1 MTVPVSSPIDLDR
14 PVTMTLAEIAHV
26 LVAAD
31 GTEER
36 LARAVDLL
44 GRIVRYEQC
53 ALVEMDPEG
62 EAHVRLFPDASPA
75 EALAAQPA
83 LLRLLGLVSDGMW
96 QGTLGDVTGSTER
109 DIWGSYLA
117 VPLIGSDGVDGLLLV
132 GQRIADAYDEDDL
145 RLLSI
150 FASQIAA
157 YLATCRLRAREA
169 RLAEERVAHLEAL
182 RASDERLHVGLAH
195 APIVVFQQD
204 LQLRYTWF
212 DKLLPG
218 WTSESIL
225 RKTDHNLFP
234 PDVSEPLEALKR
246 RVLETGQGTREEVR
260 APALDGK
267 GLAYYDLTIEPLR
280 DDGGD
285 VVGIT
290 CAAVDV
296 TQRRAVEQLHREL
309 IAMVTHDLRTPLTAI
324 RGRAELLRR
333 RAAYDEQMVGA
344 ILAQTGVLER
354 LIGDLADFSR
364 VETGQLDLRP
374 RRVDLVTIAR
384 ESIAQAQ
391 ARSSLHELRL
401 VAPPV
406 VFGIWDSERIFQIFQ
421 NLLANAL
428 KYAPSG
434 GEILIR
440 IESTDDGAEVS
451 IRDDGV
457 GVAAESLPHL
467 FDRFYR
473 AQSTAGEARGL
484 GLGLAI
490 VRGLVE
496 AHGGRIRVESDG
508 PGRGATVTFTLP
520 FDHAAQRT
528 AQAGKLTK
536 RQLEVAQLIASGQSN
551 AQIARALVLTAGTVA
566 NHIEHILRRLNMSN
580 RAQVAA
586 WIVEHGLLD
595 RGQRT

>member
-1 MTVPVSSPIDLDR
+1 MTVPVSSSIDFDR
-14 PVTMTLAEIAHV
+14 PITMALAEIAHV

-31 GTEER
+31 GIEER
-36 LARAVDLL
+36 LVRALDLL
-44 GRIVRYEQC
+44 GRIVHYEQC
-53 ALVEMDPEG
+53 ALVEVGPDG
-62 EAHVRLFPDASPA
+62 EARVRVSPDSLPA
-75 EALAAQPA
+75 EALATRPA

-96 QGTLGDVTGSTER
+96 QGTLGDGTGPTEY
-109 DIWGSYLA
+109 DVWASYLA

-150 FASQIAA
+150 VASQIAA
-157 YLATCRLRAREA
+157 YLTTCRLRAREA
-169 RLAEERVAHLEAL
+169 RLADERVAHLEAL
-182 RASDERLHVGLAH
+182 RVSDERLQVGLAH
-195 APIVVFQQD
+195 APIIVFQQD
-204 LQLRYTWF
+204 LQLRYIWF

-218 WTSESIL
+218 WTSERIL
-225 RKTDHNLFP
+225 RKTDHELFP
-234 PDVSEPLEALKR
+234 SDVSEPLEAVKR
-246 RVLETGQGTREEVR
+246 RVLETGRGAREEVR

-267 GLAYYDLTIEPLR
+267 GLAYYDLSIEPLR

-290 CAAVDV
+290 CAAVDI
-296 TQRRAVEQLHREL
+296 THRKAVEQLHREL
-309 IAMVTHDLRTPLTAI
+309 IAMVTHDLRTPLAAI
-324 RGRAELLRR
+324 RGRAQLLRR

-384 ESIAQAQ
+384 ESVMQAQAQ
-391 ARSSLHELRL
+391 SSLHELHL

-406 VFGIWDSERIFQIFQ
+406 VFGTWDPDRIFQIFQ
-421 NLLANAL
+421 NLLSNAL

-434 GEILIR
+434 GQILVR
-440 IESTDDGAEVS
+440 IESTDDHAHVS
-451 IRDDGV
+451 IRDQGI
-457 GVAAESLPHL
+457 GVAPESLPHL

-473 AQSTAGEARGL
+473 APSTAGEARGL

-490 VRGLVE
+490 ARGLVE
-496 AHGGRIRVESDG
+496 AHGGRIRVDSNG
-508 PGRGATVTFTLP
+508 LGRGATVTFTLP
-520 FDHAAQRT
+520 FDHAAQRA

-566 NHIEHILRRLNMSN
+566 NHIEHILRRLGVSN

-586 WIVEHGLLD
+586 WVVEHGLQE
-595 RGQRT
+595 RGNRR